1 MIEAIGIA
9 AAIVG
14 GVSLLIGLMLGFAG
28 KIFAVKVDEKAE
40 AVRAALPGSNCGGC
54 GYAGCDA
61 LAAAIAAGEAPPNA
75 CPVGGSTAA
84 KEIAAIMGVETG
96 AVLRQVAY
104 VQCAGTCDKAEISAN
119 YYGTR
124 DCRQAAMSPGNAGKA
139 CSFACYGF
147 GTCVTVCP
155 NDAIS
160 LVDGVAVVDED
171 KCISCGQCA
180 AICPQHIITMIPDNS
195 AVEVRCSSNNP
206 GKETKAVC
214 RAGCIGCG
222 ICQKVCPVA
231 AAKVENHLSRIDHA
245 LCIGCGACAAKCPV
259 KVIELLAKPVVAG
272 GNELK

>member
-9 AAIVG
+9 AAVVG
-14 GVSLLIGLMLGFAG
+14 SISLAIGLLLGLAG
-28 KIFAVKVDEKAE
+28 RVFQVKTDERVE

-61 LAAAIAAGEAPPNA
+61 LAAAIVAGEAAPNA
-75 CPVGGSTAA
+75 CPVGGTTVG
-84 KEIAAIMGVETG
+84 KEIAGIMGVETT

-104 VQCAGTCDKAEISAN
+104 VQCAGTCDKIKLAAD

-124 DCRQAAMSPGNAGKA
+124 DCRQAAMAPGNAGKG
-139 CSFACYGF
+139 CSFACYGL

-155 NDAIS
+155 NDAIT
-160 LVDGVAVVDED
+160 LQGGVAVVDED

-195 AVEVRCSSNNP
+195 AVEVRCSSNAT
-206 GKETKAVC
+206 GKEVKAVC
-214 RAGCIGCG
+214 SAGCIGCG

-231 AAKVENHLSRIDHA
+231 AAKVENHLAHIDHA
-245 LCIGCGACAAKCPV
+245 LCTGCGACAEKCPV
-259 KVIELLAKPVVAG
+259 HVIEFLAKPV
-272 GNELK
+272 

>member
-28 KIFAVKVDEKAE
+28 RLFTVAVDEKAE

-61 LAAAIAAGEAPPNA
+61 LAEAIAAGEAPPNA
-75 CPVGGSTAA
+75 CPVGGTPVA
-84 KEIAAIMGVETG
+84 KEVAAIMGVET
-96 AVLRQVAY
+96 AAIQRQVAY
-104 VQCAGTCDKAEISAN
+104 VQCAGTCDKVVRVAE

-124 DCRQAAMSPGNAGKA
+124 DCRQAVMAPGNAGKG
-139 CSFACYGF
+139 CSFACLGL

-155 NDAIS
+155 NDAIT
-160 LVDGVAVVDED
+160 LRDGVAWVDED
-171 KCISCGQCA
+171 KCISCGQCV

-195 AVEVRCSSNNP
+195 AVEVRCSSNAP
-206 GKETKAVC
+206 GKAVKAVC
-214 RAGCIGCG
+214 SAGCIGCG

-231 AAKVENHLSRIDHA
+231 AAKVENHLARIDHA
-245 LCIGCGACAAKCPV
+245 LCIGCGACAEKCPV
-259 KVIELLAKPVVAG
+259 HVIDLLKKG
-272 GNELK
+272 Y